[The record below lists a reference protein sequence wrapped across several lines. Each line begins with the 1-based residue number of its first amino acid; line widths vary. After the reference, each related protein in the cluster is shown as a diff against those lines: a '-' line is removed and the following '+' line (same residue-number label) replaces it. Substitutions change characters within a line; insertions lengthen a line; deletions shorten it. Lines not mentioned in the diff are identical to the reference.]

1 MNAGILLMIAYWV
14 IFTVRKHF
22 TPKLAAAEKANTYDL
37 NRDNP
42 EAKWAAQRRR
52 GPLAA
57 ARWALRVADGAEN
70 VLAVLMIAWL
80 GFLLGCDID
89 RDILCFRLPRVRG
102 GAGGEKPKVRKCG
115 APTVEGLPLCPDCM
129 RNPARRRRPWPRRR
143 NWRDIGAG
151 AFHHGRHRHEYSRS
165 NDRDFEHSRQA
176 GTEEMTWSFCDL
188 SFRLFGFGWDSWC

>member
-42 EAKWAAQRRR
+42 EAKRAAQRRR

-57 ARWALRVADGAEN
+57 ARWALRVAGWALRVAGWAEN

-80 GFLLGCDID
+80 AFLLGA
-89 RDILCFRLPRVRG
+89 IL
-102 GAGGEKPKVRKCG
+102 
-115 APTVEGLPLCPDCM
+115 T
-129 RNPARRRRPWPRRR
+129 
-143 NWRDIGAG
+143 
-151 AFHHGRHRHEYSRS
+151 
-165 NDRDFEHSRQA
+165 
-176 GTEEMTWSFCDL
+176 GTF
-188 SFRLFGFGWDSWC
+188 FVFGYPV